1 MSEPYIRPRKGSANN
16 PIRIAVLISGSGSG
30 LLALLNHQISKS
42 CTHKTKL
49 ILSDNLNA
57 GGLSHGKK
65 FDIPSISVPLPEVID
80 SNERRVLHEK
90 FKFYEI
96 LIESE
101 IELIVLSGYMKILTP
116 NFVNKLERPNNKYS
130 SIVLP
135 KYPGAHAHR
144 DALIDGLAVTGCTVH
159 LVDEGVDTG
168 EILAQEEVP
177 VLDGDTIETLQS
189 RIKKIEHQLYPKV
202 LDGFFVRRLETFFQ
216 NQVQN
221 YLMVFTTHDIK
232 NQIKLKFP
240 MAKRCIETT

>member
-90 FKFYEI
+90 LIHEI

-101 IELIVLSGYMKILTP
+101 IELIVLSGYMRILTP
-116 NFVNKLERPNNKYS
+116 NFVNKWKGRIINIHPSL
-130 SIVLP
+130 LP

-144 DALIDGLAVTGCTVH
+144 DALIDGAIVTGCTVH

-177 VLDGDTIETLQS
+177 ILEGDTIESLQS
-189 RIKKIEHQLYPKV
+189 RVKKIEHQLYPKV
-202 LDGFFVRRLETFFQ
+202 LDAFCSG
-216 NQVQN
+216 
-221 YLMVFTTHDIK
+221 D
-232 NQIKLKFP
+232 
-240 MAKRCIETT
+240 